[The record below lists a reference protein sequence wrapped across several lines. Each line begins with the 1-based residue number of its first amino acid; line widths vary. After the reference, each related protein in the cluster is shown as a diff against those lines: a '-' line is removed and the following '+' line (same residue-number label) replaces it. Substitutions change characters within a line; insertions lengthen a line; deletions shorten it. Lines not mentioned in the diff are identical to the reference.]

1 MPFVFKSLIS
11 KRRVFVLVAAFLL
24 QSAGC
29 GYHFRADGK
38 PVGLEIESLAVPLVT
53 STSSQIS
60 FESDFTRIIR
70 ETFISQAN
78 VPLVPREQAQ
88 MVLLGNIV
96 DVQTD
101 PLTFDLDQR
110 RILGEDVIYA
120 TTNSRRLKVELDARL
135 IDRVSGKIIWRDPS
149 MLDEARFVVS
159 ADPLTTRYNQ
169 REALRKIAVRLA
181 RRIYLKTMERF

>member
-11 KRRVFVLVAAFLL
+11 RHWVFVLFAAILL
-24 QSAGC
+24 HSAGC
-29 GYHFRADGK
+29 GYRFRADGK

-60 FESDFTRIIR
+60 FESDFTRILR
-70 ETFISQAN
+70 EAFISQAN
-78 VPLVPREQAQ
+78 VPVVPREQAQ
-88 MVLLGNIV
+88 MVLLGNVV
-96 DVQTD
+96 DIQTD

-110 RILGEDVIYA
+110 RIRGQDVIYA

-149 MLDEARFVVS
+149 MSDEARFEVS
-159 ADPLTTRYNQ
+159 PDPLTTRYNQ

>member
-1 MPFVFKSLIS
+1 MPFVFKRLFS
-11 KRRVFVLVAAFLL
+11 KRWVFVLVAAILL
-24 QSAGC
+24 HSAGC
-29 GYHFRADGK
+29 GYQFRADGK
-38 PVGLEIESLAVPLVT
+38 PRGLKIESIAIPLVT

-78 VPLVPREQAQ
+78 VPVVPREQAQ
-88 MVLLGNIV
+88 MVLLGNVV
-96 DVQTD
+96 DIQTD

-110 RILGEDVIYA
+110 RIRGQDVIYA

-149 MLDEARFVVS
+149 MSDEARFEVS
-159 ADPLTTRYNQ
+159 TDPLTTRYNQ

-181 RRIYLKTMERF
+181 RRIHLKTMERF